1 MKFIAKTLYGLENT
15 LAGELLSIGAA
26 DISVLNRA
34 VSFTGDLQ
42 VLYRANY
49 CLRTAMSVLRIISE
63 FRIRSKDD
71 LYRNCKKTGWDR
83 FLSPEKTFSV
93 VPVVN
98 SPLFKHTGYAGLVL
112 KDAVADWFR
121 DKTGNRPSV
130 NTENPD
136 ILLNLHISNDL
147 VTVSADSSVVPLYK
161 RGWRSEQGFAP
172 LNEVLAA
179 GIVLMSGWDGSS
191 VLIDPMC
198 GSGTIPIESALI
210 ACHIPPGKFRS
221 FYGFQKWNDYDSS
234 LFEEIKKDC
243 DGHITKQA
251 LKIYAGDV
259 SEIAVEQAS
268 ANIVSAGLAGIITV
282 ERRNFRDLEAP
293 DDNGVIILNPP
304 YGERMKISEADNLYD
319 MIGSVLKHNFE
330 GYKAWIISSDR
341 ESLKKVGLRPSSRT
355 TLFNGAL
362 ECLLVRFDLY
372 PGSRKKKSPK
382 ILTYE
387 P

>member
-1 MKFIAKTLYGLENT
+1 MKFIAKTLYGLENV
-15 LAGELLSIGAA
+15 LAEELKSLGAA
-26 DISVLNRA
+26 DVTVLNRA
-34 VSFTGDLQ
+34 VSFTGDQSL
-42 VLYRANY
+42 LYRANY

-71 LYRNCKKTGWDR
+71 LYRGCKKTGWDR

-121 DKTGNRPSV
+121 DKTGSRPSV

-136 ILLNLHISNDL
+136 ILLNLHISNDQ

-161 RGWRSEQGFAP
+161 RGWRTEQGFAP

-179 GIVLMSGWDGSS
+179 GIVLISGWDGNS

-198 GSGTIPIESALI
+198 GSGTIPVESALI
-210 ACHIPPGKFRS
+210 ACNIPPGKFRS
-221 FYGFQKWNDYDSS
+221 FYGFQKWNDFNND
-234 LFEEIKKDC
+234 LFEEIKKEC
-243 DGHITKQA
+243 ERKITRPA
-251 LKIYAGDV
+251 LKIYASDY
-259 SEIAVEQAS
+259 SEIAVSQTQ
-268 ANIVSAGLAGIITV
+268 ANILSAGLADIITV

-293 DDNGVIILNPP
+293 DDNGILIMNPP
-304 YGERMKISEADNLYD
+304 YGERIRISEADNLYD
-319 MIGSVLKHNFE
+319 MIGSTLKHKFE
-330 GYKAWIISSDR
+330 GFKAWIISSDR
-341 ESLKKVGLRPSSRT
+341 DSLKKVGLRPSSRT

-362 ECLLVRFDLY
+362 ECTLVKFDLY
-372 PGSRKKKSPK
+372 PGSLRKKSPK
-382 ILTYE
+382 IQSYE